1 MKSGNFEAN
10 AEVRL
15 SHYLSRR
22 LLPLALLISLLISSI
37 PPLLFLVMEQRGR
50 QNISDLY
57 AREFSERMQV
67 LAAAYPQLWKYQ
79 AQKYA
84 LVLHDFLPHKDIIRI
99 EVTDESGSQ
108 LSHYTHQEPAIT
120 RWREVGFLSSEAAI
134 LFNNRYI
141 GKIRIIVSPG
151 SLYSDTLLLFL
162 AFSGIGV
169 FLAFAAYKI
178 PMKLAT
184 GAELKIYRL
193 LHRIEEAKNL
203 LEHKVEER
211 TSELRNA
218 KQKLEFEI
226 TERDRAEEFLR
237 ERESYFRSLLSSMHE
252 DILVVDRQYCVRD
265 VNKTLLTSLGKEQQG
280 ILGLPCHK
288 ALHGRE
294 TPCIIKGETCPLKSV
309 FQTGQSLTFR
319 SQAACNG
326 SKTWADISLSPL
338 KDPGGYTTG
347 AIIVI
352 RDITYEVELE
362 ERFIQT
368 QKMEAMGTL
377 AGGIAHDFNNILGI
391 IMGYTEITALALP
404 EGTAKNNLKQV
415 LGACCRARD
424 VIKQILTFSRKNE
437 QERKA
442 FHLIPVIEEV
452 LTFIKAGLPSSIEI
466 LRKYE
471 LPSPESDVIIADSG
485 QIHQVIMNLCT
496 NAGHAMREG
505 GGVLTIG
512 LRKERLPA
520 GGGFEAGGSPCL
532 VLSVKDTGHGMEKG
546 VLDHIFEPYFTTK
559 APGEGTGL
567 GLAVIHGIVKAHG
580 GSIIAESQP
589 SEGACFRVY
598 LPGMEAPALSADEQ
612 ELPPAKGREGILFV
626 NDEHGRNGQEAL
638 FSPALRESHRNEA
651 CDGNSLDVL

>member
-10 AEVRL
+10 AAVRL
-15 SHYLSRR
+15 TQHLSRR
-22 LLPLALLISLLISSI
+22 LLPLALLISVLISSI
-37 PPLLFLVMEQRGR
+37 PPLLFLMMEQRGR

-57 AREFSERMQV
+57 AREFAERMQV
-67 LAAAYPQLWKYQ
+67 LAVAYPQLWKYQ

-84 LVLHDFLPHKDIIRI
+84 LVLHDFLPHKEIIRI
-99 EVTDESGSQ
+99 EVTDESGSR
-108 LSHYTHQEPAIT
+108 LSHYTHQEPAGE

-162 AFSGIGV
+162 GFSGIGI

-178 PMKLAT
+178 PMKLAS
-184 GAELKIYRL
+184 GAESKINGL

-265 VNKTLLTSLGKEQQG
+265 ANRTLLASLCKEQQD
-280 ILGLPCHK
+280 IIGLPCYK

-294 TPCIIKGETCPLKSV
+294 TPCLIKGETCPLSSV
-309 FQTGQSLTFR
+309 FQMGQSLTFR
-319 SQAACNG
+319 SQSACNG

-338 KDPGGYTTG
+338 KDQSGHTTG
-347 AIIVI
+347 AIIAI

-404 EGTAKNNLKQV
+404 EGAAKNNLKKV

-452 LTFIKAGLPSSIEI
+452 LTFIKAGFPSSIEI

-471 LPSPESDVIIADSG
+471 LPSPESDLIIADST

-505 GGVLTIG
+505 GGALEIG
-512 LRKERLPA
+512 LREELPPTDGACKA
-520 GGGFEAGGSPCL
+520 GGGPCL

-567 GLAVIHGIVKAHG
+567 GLAVTHGIVKAHG
-580 GSIIAESQP
+580 GSIVAESQP

-598 LPGMEAPALSADEQ
+598 LPGVDAPAVPDEKQ
-612 ELPPAKGREGILFV
+612 EQPPAKGRERILFIE
-626 NDEHGRNGQEAL
+626 DERGRTGQEAL
-638 FSPALRESHRNEA
+638 FSPALNRRHRNEA
-651 CDGNSLDVL
+651 CDGNSL